1 MTVDKLLWIVAFI
14 CFMIVFLR
22 GLFGGNTADRG
33 PWYGRFDLIS
43 LGLAAWVLTNL
54 I

>member
-1 MTVDKLLWIVAFI
+1 MFDKLLFVIAFI
-14 CFMIVFLR
+14 CFMVVFIR
-22 GLFGGNTADRG
+22 GLVGGSTSEG
-33 PWYGRFDLIS
+33 PWYGRIDLIS